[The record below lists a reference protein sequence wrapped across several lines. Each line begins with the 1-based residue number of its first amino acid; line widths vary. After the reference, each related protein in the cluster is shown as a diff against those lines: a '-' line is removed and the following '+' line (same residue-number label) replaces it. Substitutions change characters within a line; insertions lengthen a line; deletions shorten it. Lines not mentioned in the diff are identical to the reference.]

1 MKSFEKWFFAKFFFL
16 KHFII
21 SCCLL
26 FFSKAPVLHKIL
38 WEVLLK
44 PLLQTQGLKERG
56 KQKKMKMKKAVLIL
70 PKWGLISQW
79 LAGTKSLVPSCW
91 SLPLV
96 HCFETWVHKPLTV
109 SAQSS
114 TCPGVPITAV
124 HGSKNSHLDFIFLD
138 KNQCTT
144 S

>member
-1 MKSFEKWFFAKFFFL
+1 MKSIEKWFFAKFFFL
-16 KHFII
+16 KLFIT

-44 PLLQTQGLKERG
+44 PLLQTQDLKERG

-79 LAGTKSLVPSCW
+79 LAGTV
-91 SLPLV
+91 
-96 HCFETWVHKPLTV
+96 
-109 SAQSS
+109 
-114 TCPGVPITAV
+114 TCPIMLEFASCSLLWDLGAQAT
-124 HGSKNSHLDFIFLD
+124 HTECSELHLSWGAHYCSPRQSEQPSRLYF
-138 KNQCTT
+138 
-144 S
+144 SW